1 MIKMD
6 RRGQVSAE
14 LILLLG
20 IIFVVVIVVAGYAG
34 EQNELNA
41 VSAAAKDGAMKS
53 VSDITLLNRNI
64 GPVRVESVNL
74 TEGKNKTI
82 QIKLSGSLSSSYDTQ
97 IINQTLNSI
106 AAQGFDRE
114 NDTIVTG
121 RYRYNVTII

>member
-82 QIKLSGSLSSSYDTQ
+82 QIKLSGSLPSSYDAQ